1 MINPLDE
8 LSDIYLGQISEAD
21 NSPEAIKARVMQHV
35 RAIRYRARK
44 EGDQLNKAYN
54 DYMAGQ
60 AGISATE
67 KSMVKERLG
76 LTGGSEHQEGMAYG
90 MYKGSGKPAGVM
102 KDYLDKKAKKLEKE
116 KEKQKPEY
124 KNNPA
129 FGDPSHHSNR
139 KTRTEAKQEGGYISN
154 AAKAEVRNE
163 RRFGKKGS
171 ATPTGTF
178 GQGTSEKAKLAV
190 KRGEEHKARR
200 GVKTK
205 PTVTIDKPD
214 RLVSLRVSKEGYYD
228 WRQELSEYSGS
239 MPVKVSDAEKR
250 ITEKKVKNKV
260 TVNPAQGQ
268 AESFAK
274 ELGGQLLEA
283 CEVFQMFEL
292 DNGQIQLLEVKDK
305 KGKGSGTKDA
315 CYHKVKSRYSVW
327 PSAYASGAL
336 VKCRRVG
343 ADNWGNSTKKE
354 DVQWKD
360 IQYKAKSG
368 ESTFLSDLDG
378 NISFEIVDVI
388 VPAVKEAKV
397 DKGRSDYG
405 KASIRNYRRMGPGHD
420 EPGMFDPEGKR
431 GKTIDKRREEHKAR
445 RGVKGAKV
453 PAYKVEEVEVAED
466 YETKKKEEIMGA
478 LKKRD
483 LKQKVK
489 EKIAADIIKRK
500 GDVSK
505 SDDRYAYESVEQID
519 ELSNT
524 TTANYLYHARVDKGY
539 VHGGKM
545 GKYQK
550 ARDKGI
556 KRAEKKLGKKVS
568 DRLRYVAD
576 YDTRTMRD
584 DPNTSEYPRKFK
596 VKEEVVSEGPLGAIA
611 GGVLGGAVGGPAGAI
626 AGAALGSKV
635 DVLGGGKKKTKATK
649 PTPAPKPAPKPN
661 VDAEKAKKAK
671 RARLVKIMDKE
682 RLNKE
687 GYSNWR
693 DTLDEKCWAGY
704 EKKGMKTMFGK
715 RYPNCVKKKTNS
727 EEVEF
732 QEKLDLKKADMGDVV
747 KDFYKSD
754 APQFKGRSKEKRRE
768 MAIAAKLTA
777 ERGKLPEEVVT
788 EVSKKTLGSY
798 VKKAATEIG
807 TSAMKGDYKKMQ
819 KRHKGVLDASDK
831 LTKEEVGLST
841 SVKATKAKEEAM
853 LRKKEQEAVAKKKMK
868 EEVVTELNRF
878 EKEKGVDTKTG
889 KPVTK
894 GGTAKSDK
902 AFQFVMKK
910 FGKQR
915 VGANQPKKVRGAKNP
930 NETSPTKQ
938 KLARMKAAKAS
949 SRAFETRAK
958 KAGYKTAQD
967 YANVVARYGSEDNM
981 KKGRGLGT

>member
-44 EGDQLNKAYN
+44 EGDQLTKAYN

-76 LTGGSEHQEGMAYG
+76 LTGGAQHQEGMAYG
-90 MYKGSGKPAGVM
+90 LSKGTGKPSGPM
-102 KDYLDKKAKKLEKE
+102 
-116 KEKQKPEY
+116 
-124 KNNPA
+124 
-129 FGDPSHHSNR
+129 
-139 KTRTEAKQEGGYISN
+139 
-154 AAKAEVRNE
+154 AA
-163 RRFGKKGS
+163 FGKKK
-171 ATPTGTF
+171 T
-178 GQGTSEKAKLAV
+178 K
-190 KRGEEHKARR
+190 
-200 GVKTK
+200 KTK

-214 RLVSLRVSKEGYYD
+214 KLVSLRVSKEGYYS
-228 WRQELSEYSGS
+228 WRHELSEYSGM
-239 MPVKVSDAEKR
+239 MPKKNGDAEIK
-250 ITEKKVKNKV
+250 ITEKKVKNKII
-260 TVNPAQGQ
+260 VNPAQGQ

-283 CEVFQMFEL
+283 CEVFQIFEV
-292 DNGQIQLLEVKDK
+292 DDDQIQLLEVKDR

-343 ADNWGNSTKKE
+343 AANWGNSTKKE

-360 IQYKAKSG
+360 IKYKAKSG
-368 ESTFLSDLDG
+368 ESTFLSDSDG
-378 NISFEIVDVI
+378 NIAFEIVDVI
-388 VPAVKEAKV
+388 APAVQEAKV
-397 DKGRSDYG
+397 DTGRSDYG

-420 EPGMFDPEGKR
+420 DPGMFDPEGKR

-453 PAYKVEEVEVAED
+453 PAYKVSED

-505 SDDRYAYESVEQID
+505 SDDRYAYESVEVVT
-519 ELSNT
+519 ELEKKT
-524 TTANYLYHARVDKGY
+524 LGNYVKKASTDLATRSIKHGMTGGTETGGDPDSSENVEKINKRHSGIMKAVDKL
-539 VHGGKM
+539 K
-545 GKYQK
+545 
-550 ARDKGI
+550 
-556 KRAEKKLGKKVS
+556 
-568 DRLRYVAD
+568 
-576 YDTRTMRD
+576 
-584 DPNTSEYPRKFK
+584 
-596 VKEEVVSEGPLGAIA
+596 
-611 GGVLGGAVGGPAGAI
+611 
-626 AGAALGSKV
+626 
-635 DVLGGGKKKTKATK
+635 
-649 PTPAPKPAPKPN
+649 
-661 VDAEKAKKAK
+661 
-671 RARLVKIMDKE
+671 
-682 RLNKE
+682 KE
-687 GYSNWR
+687 GFSNWR
-693 DTLDEKCWAGY
+693 ETLDEKCWKGY

-715 RYPNCVKKKTNS
+715 RYPNCVKKKTKS

-777 ERGKLPEEVVT
+777 ERGKLPEDY
-788 EVSKKTLGSY
+788 SANPAQQ
-798 VKKAATEIG
+798 AAI
-807 TSAMKGDYKKMQ
+807 AI
-819 KRHKGVLDASDK
+819 A
-831 LTKEEVGLST
+831 
-841 SVKATKAKEEAM
+841 
-853 LRKKEQEAVAKKKMK
+853 KKERKQDLKVAQKKKMK
-868 EEVVTELNRF
+868 EEIVTELNRF

-894 GGTAKSDK
+894 GGTAKNDK

-910 FGKQR
+910 VGKQR
-915 VGANQPKKVRGAKNP
+915 MGANQPKKVRGAKNP

-938 KLARMKAAKAS
+938 KMTRMKAAKAS

-958 KAGYKTAQD
+958 RAGYKTAQD